1 MRTLLAGSP
10 VSRASSRP
18 GWARRSPA
26 SAASGRAGWVAA
38 SAAAMLRASGSRAQ
52 SRTRSLTAAGSA
64 AIRSLPSRRASST
77 RASSPPSTSRLTRC
91 APSAAARP
99 VSWLR
104 LVTRTIDPGVPGSS
118 GRTWAGSRALSSTMS
133 IFRPAS
139 RLRYSPVWAC
149 GLAGIWSAGTARA
162 SSSHRTASPGS
173 TGIAGRVIAAE
184 VQVQLPVGEP
194 VRGLVRPVHGQR
206 GLADPGC
213 SPDRGD
219 DHRSPAGG
227 RLVREPGQGL
237 QFGGPAAEVGDGG
250 RQLVRP
256 RRLSLSRPGRRGGRE
271 RLPPQ
276 DGQVPRVEPLAA
288 DQLRQPLDD
297 LQGRPGFPVQPAVPL
312 RVAVAAGRGR
322 QRRFLQ
328 HAGREPGQAGQ
339 PAQLLVERLLGFG
352 EPGRE
357 RLARPAPSIHGDSRP
372 AWLIQRS
379 RDGLPDVAPVC
390 PGCAPSCHTRLRRP
404 AGPGRTR
411 STPRGT

>member
-1 MRTLLAGSP
+1 M
-10 VSRASSRP
+10 
-18 GWARRSPA
+18 
-26 SAASGRAGWVAA
+26 
-38 SAAAMLRASGSRAQ
+38 
-52 SRTRSLTAAGSA
+52 
-64 AIRSLPSRRASST
+64 
-77 RASSPPSTSRLTRC
+77 
-91 APSAAARP
+91 
-99 VSWLR
+99 
-104 LVTRTIDPGVPGSS
+104 DPGVPGSS

-133 IFRPAS
+133 IRLPAS

-149 GLAGIWSAGTARA
+149 GLGRDLVGGHGEGFQQPPDRVAGVDRV
-162 SSSHRTASPGS
+162 
-173 TGIAGRVIAAE
+173 AGRVIAAQ
-184 VQVQLPVGEP
+184 VHVQLPVGEP

-213 SPDRGD
+213 SPDRRD

-227 RLVREPGQGL
+227 RLVRQPGQGL

-256 RRLSLSRPGRRGGRE
+256 RRLPLSRPGRRGGRE

-339 PAQLLVERLLGFG
+339 PAQLLVERLLGV
-352 EPGRE
+352 R
-357 RLARPAPSIHGDSRP
+357 
-372 AWLIQRS
+372 
-379 RDGLPDVAPVC
+379 
-390 PGCAPSCHTRLRRP
+390 
-404 AGPGRTR
+404 
-411 STPRGT
+411 